1 MRYLILFIG
10 LFLFQTSHSQEK
22 QLSER
27 LSCHISIGQ
36 YPASLLVPS
45 FRTFHPGLNTGLLV
59 LWNNS
64 EKHQIFQSFN
74 LGYFYHRD
82 LQKAPHGFSEI
93 SYRYRSRKGLGI
105 SPLVIGGGYLMSVSD
120 LGSYNWDPEKM
131 SYIKKSTDVLHNWMI
146 TLGSSVSVE
155 TKWNPFNRHK
165 TTIFLDYRIL
175 VHGTFVRETV
185 PMIAYAPIRIGI
197 SFPLVKNRGD
207 VNKKN

>member
-1 MRYLILFIG
+1 
-10 LFLFQTSHSQEK
+10 
-22 QLSER
+22 
-27 LSCHISIGQ
+27 
-36 YPASLLVPS
+36 
-45 FRTFHPGLNTGLLV
+45 
-59 LWNNS
+59 
-64 EKHQIFQSFN
+64 
-74 LGYFYHRD
+74 
-82 LQKAPHGFSEI
+82 
-93 SYRYRSRKGLGI
+93 
-105 SPLVIGGGYLMSVSD
+105 MSVSD